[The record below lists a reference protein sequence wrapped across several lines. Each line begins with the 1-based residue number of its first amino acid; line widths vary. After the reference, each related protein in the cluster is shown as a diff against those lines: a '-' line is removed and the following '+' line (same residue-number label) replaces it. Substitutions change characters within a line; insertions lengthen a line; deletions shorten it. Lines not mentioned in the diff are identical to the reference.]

1 MTPSMTRD
9 LACQLGDHGVG
20 SLGLKVGVGLSL
32 RGEAIHLD
40 VNFSAFLLY
49 YQFRPSVQ
57 KSSESGAPV
66 NTPSM

>member
-1 MTPSMTRD
+1 MTGD

-32 RGEAIHLD
+32 RGETIHLD

-49 YQFRPSVQ
+49 YQFPPLVQ
-57 KSSESGAPV
+57 KSSESGALV